1 MKRTDTPAF
10 LSITLFCILIAGANQ
25 CFAGNLNLNAW
36 QDTILVNCPPS
47 NTIIGD
53 TTDNDP
59 GFWKETYW
67 YDAPNQINDLSEVA
81 VDLQITVSDACFG
94 TTDNIQYQLFL
105 DLDQN
110 DTLETVINSENLGSA
125 GLGWNKVLF
134 GNATNPNFTGGTP
147 RQFDERQVA
156 SNQKYGF
163 ALQITQTGQTRTA
176 AVRWNTQADSNAYF
190 LPQLPHGK
198 HKIVW
203 TIEDTCG
210 NVQTCTSNFTIKD
223 TQKPKVLCLSGLAW
237 NFPFTQAFLLEYT
250 NVLQSATDNTSP
262 ETALK
267 FAIRKTGTGTGFPI
281 AINGISTDYAV
292 FFCEEKGYNSVELW
306 VMDQAG
312 NTNYCTT
319 DVLFMD
325 HNMVCEF
332 FPYTKVKG
340 NVSTEA
346 DSAVVDVRI
355 TATNLGGNGFPAF
368 EFTTLTNQLGN
379 YIFNAIPPQIQNL
392 RLTPYKNDHPLNGVS
407 TFDLVLISKH
417 ILGIEPLNSQYKII
431 AADANKSNS
440 VTSID
445 IVELRR
451 LILGIYDSLPN
462 ITSWRFVDK
471 YYVFPNP
478 LNPFEATFSEI
489 SIFSDIPNQHNNDFI
504 AVKVGDVNGN
514 AILNASTKNAVERS
528 NATLLLSTEN
538 RAIKAGETFTLQL
551 AAAERVQAYQFTLNF
566 QNLSLL
572 NVEPLSRDMNLGN
585 FGIFEHALTTSYNGA
600 QAGAFELTF
609 RAQADGQISD
619 FLYLSDN
626 ITASE
631 AYQHNQR
638 MDIGLQF
645 NGRDVAPTQ
654 HVHFEAYPCQ
664 PNPMGAE
671 TRIGIST
678 SAEMLVKLEVFD
690 LTGRL
695 LHTQQGQFE
704 KGYHQFTVNRTDL
717 PANATGTLLYK
728 IASDAGVITR
738 KMIVL
743 R

>member
-10 LSITLFCILIAGANQ
+10 LSITLYCFLIASANQ
-25 CFAGNLNLNAW
+25 CFAGNLNLNVW

-47 NTIIGD
+47 NTILGD

-67 YDAPNQINDLSEVA
+67 YNAPNQVNDLSEVA
-81 VDLQITVSDACFG
+81 VDLQITVSDSCFG
-94 TTDNIQYQLFL
+94 ATDNIQYQLVL
-105 DLDQN
+105 DLDGD
-110 DTLETVINSENLGSA
+110 DTLETIINSENLGSA

-134 GNATNPNFTGGTP
+134 ANAGIPNYTGVP

-156 SNQKYGF
+156 TNEKYGF

-176 AVRWNTQADSNAYF
+176 AVRWNTQADSNVYV

-203 TIEDTCG
+203 IIQDTCG

-223 TQKPKVLCLSGLAW
+223 TQKPKISCLSGVSGSISPTQSILFW
-237 NFPFTQAFLLEYT
+237 YNNF
-250 NVLQSATDNTSP
+250 LQSAIDNTSP
-262 ETALK
+262 ITALK
-267 FAIRKTGTGTGFPI
+267 FAIRKTGTGTGFPLTMNGDPK
-281 AINGISTDYAV
+281 INVAFSCD
-292 FFCEEKGYNSVELW
+292 ELWENSIELW
-306 VMDQAG
+306 VVDQAG
-312 NTNYCTT
+312 NSNYCTT
-319 DVLFMD
+319 DVTILD
-325 HNMVCEF
+325 NNMVCEL
-332 FPYTKVKG
+332 FPIAKIKG
-340 NVSTEA
+340 LVLTEA
-346 DSAVVDVRI
+346 DSGVADVQI
-355 TATNLGGNGFPAF
+355 TATNPNSNGIPIFK
-368 EFTTLTNQLGN
+368 FTTLTNKEGFF
-379 YIFNAIPPQIQNL
+379 IFNGIPPQIQNVPV
-392 RLTPYKNDHPLNGVS
+392 TPYKNDHPLNGVS

-417 ILGIEPLNSQYKII
+417 ILGIEALNSPYKII

-489 SIFSDIPNQHNNDFI
+489 SIFSDIPNQHNNDLI

-572 NVEPLSRDMNLGN
+572 NVNPLSRDMDLSN
-585 FGIFEHALTTSYNGA
+585 FGIFVHALTTSYNGA
-600 QAGAFELTF
+600 QAGTFELTF

-619 FLYLSDN
+619 FLYLSDD

-638 MDIGLQF
+638 MDIGLLF
-645 NGRDVAPTQ
+645 NGGDVAPTQ
-654 HVHFEAYPCQ
+654 HVNFEAYPCQ
-664 PNPMGAE
+664 PNPMGTA
-671 TRIGIST
+671 TRIGVVT
-678 SAEMLVKLEVFD
+678 PREMPVKLEIFD

-695 LHTQQGQFE
+695 LYTQQGQFE

-717 PANATGTLLYK
+717 PENATGTLLYK

>member
-1 MKRTDTPAF
+1 MKRTDTYAF
-10 LSITLFCILIAGANQ
+10 LPIILFCILIASANQ

-47 NTIIGD
+47 NTVLGD

-67 YDAPNQINDLSEVA
+67 YDAANQVYDLSEVA

-94 TTDNIQYQLFL
+94 STDNIQYQLVL
-105 DLDQN
+105 DLDGD
-110 DTLETVINSENLGSA
+110 DTLETIINSENLGSA

-134 GNATNPNFTGGTP
+134 ANAGIPNYTGVP

-156 SNQKYGF
+156 TNEKYGF

-176 AVRWNTQADSNAYF
+176 AVRWNTEADSNAYV
-190 LPQLPHGK
+190 LPRLPHGK
-198 HKIVW
+198 HKIIW
-203 TIEDTCG
+203 IIQDTCG

-223 TQKPKVLCLSGLAW
+223 TQKPKISCLSGVSGSISPTQFILFW
-237 NFPFTQAFLLEYT
+237 YNNF
-250 NVLQSATDNTSP
+250 LQSAIDNTSP
-262 ETALK
+262 VTALK
-267 FAIRKTGTGTGFPI
+267 FAIRKTGTGTGFPLTMNGDPK
-281 AINGISTDYAV
+281 INVAFSCD
-292 FFCEEKGYNSVELW
+292 ELWENSIELW

-312 NTNYCTT
+312 NSNYCTT
-319 DVLFMD
+319 DVTILD
-325 HNMVCEF
+325 NNMVCEL
-332 FPYTKVKG
+332 FPIAKIKG
-340 NVSTEA
+340 LVLTEA
-346 DSAVVDVRI
+346 DSGVADVQI
-355 TATNLGGNGFPAF
+355 TATNPNSNGIPIFK
-368 EFTTLTNQLGN
+368 FTTLTNKEGFF
-379 YIFNAIPPQIQNL
+379 IFNGIPPQIQNVPV
-392 RLTPYKNDHPLNGVS
+392 TPYKNDHPLNGVS

-417 ILGIEPLNSQYKII
+417 ILGIEPLNSPHKII

-489 SIFSDIPNQHNNDFI
+489 SIFSDIPNQHNNDLI

-514 AILNASTKNAVERS
+514 AILNASNKNAVERS

-572 NVEPLSRDMNLGN
+572 NVNPLSRDMNLGN

-609 RAQADGQISD
+609 RAQSDGQISN
-619 FLYLSDN
+619 FLYLSDE
-626 ITASE
+626 ITPSA
-631 AYQHNQR
+631 AYQQDQR
-638 MDIGLQF
+638 MEIRLQF
-645 NGRDVAPTQ
+645 NGPSTPDES
-654 HVHFEAYPCQ
+654 FEVYQNQ
-664 PNPMGAE
+664 PNPMGTA
-671 TRIGIST
+671 TQIGVAIPR
-678 SAEMLVKLEVFD
+678 EMPGKLEIFD

-704 KGYHQFTVNRTDL
+704 KGFHQFTINRADL
-717 PANATGTLLYK
+717 PENTSGVLFYK
-728 IASDAGVITR
+728 VETAAGSITR

>member
-1 MKRTDTPAF
+1 MKRTETPAF
-10 LSITLFCILIAGANQ
+10 LSITLYCILIASANQ

-67 YDAPNQINDLSEVA
+67 YDAANQINDLSEVA
-81 VDLQITVSDACFG
+81 VDLQVTVSDACFG

-134 GNATNPNFTGGTP
+134 ANAGIPNYIGVP

-156 SNQKYGF
+156 ANEKYGF

-176 AVRWNTQADSNAYF
+176 AVRWNTQADSNVYV
-190 LPQLPHGK
+190 LPRLPHGK
-198 HKIVW
+198 HKIIW
-203 TIEDTCG
+203 IIQDTCG
-210 NVQTCTSNFTIKD
+210 NLQTCTSNFTIKD

-267 FAIRKTGTGTGFPI
+267 FAIRKTGTGTGFPV

-292 FFCEEKGYNSVELW
+292 FFCEEIGYNSVELW

-355 TATNLGGNGFPAF
+355 AATNLGGNGFPAF

-417 ILGIEPLNSQYKII
+417 ILGIEPLNSPYKII
-431 AADANKSNS
+431 AADANKSYS

-445 IVELRR
+445 IVEIRR

-462 ITSWRFVDK
+462 NTSWRFVDK
-471 YYVFPNP
+471 YYVFPNA
-478 LNPFEATFSEI
+478 LNPFEATFNEI
-489 SIFSDIPNQHNNDFI
+489 SFYTDTPNKYDVNFV

-538 RAIKAGETFTLQL
+538 RTIRAGETFTLQL

-566 QNLSLL
+566 QNLNLL
-572 NVEPLSRDMNLGN
+572 NVQPLSTDMNLGN

-626 ITASE
+626 ITVSE

-717 PANATGTLLYK
+717 PENATGTLFYK